1 MAGVRVTIP
10 GVAGI
15 VEAKAA
21 LMAQA
26 VAHQFNIVT
35 AAPEQKVRQPSAGDI
50 GKRLQ
55 TARLA

>member
-1 MAGVRVTIP
+1 MAGFTVKLP
-10 GVAGI
+10 GQAGI
-15 VEAKAA
+15 IEAKAT

-26 VAHQFNIVT
+26 VAHQLNIVT
-35 AAPEQKVRQPSAGDI
+35 ATPEEKVHQPSAGDI